1 MKHVMIDIETLG
13 DVSNSVIVSIG
24 AVRFDLETGETGE
37 EFYRT
42 IDIQSCLDNGLKVT
56 GGTIQWWMRNSK
68 ESRKAII
75 DGGYDLEVVLDHFV
89 QFLQTGDVLWSNG
102 LRFDVAILEDAYQA
116 IRSTIPWDF
125 RNERD
130 VRTLVSFAP
139 EIKSVVVNTWNKTL
153 HNAIEDCKLQIKYCS
168 AIYNKLKIA

>member
-89 QFLQTGDVLWSNG
+89 QFLQSGDVLWSNG

-139 EIKSVVVNTWNKTL
+139 EIKSATVNTWNKTL